1 MRFMISHV
9 HNLNEVESMSNSE
22 KPTERGSAL
31 VETEENKQ
39 VIDLST
45 NNLLDVS
52 GLNDEAK
59 QQLQIKANEAKID
72 LQKKAQE
79 ANIDIQSM
87 KVNLDN
93 LNDTV
98 KDSTREGTSTTIT
111 HTQTTSVGRT
121 EVVMGNTERAASGK
135 ISRSGAGLEDNTTR
149 LLIGGGVI
157 AIVVA
162 LIVA

>member
-1 MRFMISHV
+1 
-9 HNLNEVESMSNSE
+9 MSSSE
-22 KPTERGSAL
+22 KATPKTGAL
-31 VETEENKQ
+31 IETEETKQ

-45 NNLLDVS
+45 TNFLDVS
-52 GLNDEAK
+52 GLDDQAK
-59 QQLQIKANEAKID
+59 QQLQIKANEALID
-72 LQKKAQE
+72 LNKKAKE
-79 ANIDIQSM
+79 ANIDIQGT

-98 KDSTREGTSTTIT
+98 KDSTREGTSITVT

-135 ISRSGAGLEDNTTR
+135 ISRSGAGLEDNTTK

-157 AIVVA
+157 AIIVA
-162 LIVA
+162 LIIANGGA

>member
-1 MRFMISHV
+1 M
-9 HNLNEVESMSNSE
+9 NESE
-22 KPTERGSAL
+22 KTTAKSDVL
-31 VETEENKQ
+31 VNKEEIKQ

-52 GLNDEAK
+52 GLSDEAK
-59 QQLQIKANEAKID
+59 QQLQIKANEAKIE
-72 LQKKAQE
+72 LQQKAQE
-79 ANIDIQSM
+79 ANIDIQGT

-98 KDSTREGTSTTIT
+98 KDSTREGTSITVT

-135 ISRSGAGLEDNTTR
+135 ISRSGAGLEDNTIK
-149 LLIGGGVI
+149 LLIGGGII

-162 LIVA
+162 LIISNGGT